1 MEKTF
6 ASIMQSKAKE
16 IQTGP
21 ARRGDIKIIA
31 KHQDMLDD
39 STKKIYQQLSE
50 SILNTY
56 KDEL

>member
-1 MEKTF
+1 
-6 ASIMQSKAKE
+6 MQSKAKE

-56 KDEL
+56 NDEL